1 MVLQLDLFFIL
12 NIICRTL
19 IFYPTLSYTVNT
31 LGQNVYTPQ
40 ILDLDDK
47 RTAKSFEATRYS
59 SYILHFDGS
68 VNSCGRNFFGQL
80 GDSTNEDSY
89 L

>member
-1 MVLQLDLFFIL
+1 MYYINIFGSFIIAYSH
-12 NIICRTL
+12 NISHSL
-19 IFYPTLSYTVNT
+19 IYIVNT

-47 RTAKSFEATRYS
+47 RIAKSFEATRYS

-80 GDSTNEDSY
+80 GDSTNEDSF

>member
-1 MVLQLDLFFIL
+1 MH
-12 NIICRTL
+12 TL
-19 IFYPTLSYTVNT
+19 TIYPTLSYIVNT
-31 LGQNVYTPQ
+31 LGNNVYTPQ
-40 ILDLDDK
+40 VLDLDDE